1 MGGGLTFV
9 YDITGSCNCGCEWQG
24 TRPIADRS
32 CIKFDVTK
40 YTIASDVWRQPPS
53 FSILLTHAC
62 FLVCHIYLLFL
73 SALLIFPPSADVV
86 FSHRTCLMQRRL
98 SSIKAGNVYEQGVI
112 PLFSSLLQQDVSLGF
127 SGTWT
132 KNEDKNTWIQLMK
145 SILMQTCMKIWRSCS
160 GALSAPAT
168 FQVLKKMQT
177 IKREAWEKTWTEW
190 EKTQFWSSLRKCI
203 TTGPPIHTSNNS
215 KSPLIHTQ
223 QKWKN

>member
-86 FSHRTCLMQRRL
+86 FSHHTCLMQRNGLRGCL
-98 SSIKAGNVYEQGVI
+98 LLKQVMSMSRGSSR
-112 PLFSSLLQQDVSLGF
+112 FFLLCCNKMFHWDFLVLKLRMRTKILGF
-127 SGTWT
+127 SW
-132 KNEDKNTWIQLMK
+132 
-145 SILMQTCMKIWRSCS
+145 WRASWCRHAWRF
-160 GALSAPAT
+160 GALALVLWVHQQP
-168 FQVLKKMQT
+168 FKFLKKCKQ
-177 IKREAWEKTWTEW
+177 
-190 EKTQFWSSLRKCI
+190 
-203 TTGPPIHTSNNS
+203 
-215 KSPLIHTQ
+215 
-223 QKWKN
+223 